1 MARTLACKSCGAEN
15 DVIFERCIYCGS
27 TLDNNDLEVVSN
39 EDLVSNAASWI
50 EKIHEERVRLSST
63 NSNGNI
69 VRTALGNGEI
79 KAYAKKYLS
88 ILQYRALRYPE
99 LNQVCDGL
107 SKRFTEVS
115 KKYRNMW
122 IYFVGGFSLF
132 WAILLF
138 LVILPSEKSDAKNAE
153 ALRINKVAEEVSALI
168 DKNEYQTALI
178 KIDQITWQYEPD
190 RFQEEA
196 KQTDKQRENLRE
208 TIMLLMKGERSHPNT
223 E

>member
-1 MARTLACKSCGAEN
+1 MARMVTCKSCGAEN

-50 EKIHEERVRLSST
+50 EKIHEEQVQLSST

-122 IYFVGGFSLF
+122 IAIAAGLVLLWSVLF
-132 WAILLF
+132 IVLSG
-138 LVILPSEKSDAKNAE
+138 IKTDDQKE
-153 ALRINKVAEEVSALI
+153 ALRINKAAEEVSTLI
-168 DKNEYQTALI
+168 GNKEYEKALI

-190 RFQEEA
+190 EYPEEA

-208 TIMLLMKGERSHPNT
+208 TILLLMKGERSYPDT

>member
-50 EKIHEERVRLSST
+50 EKIHEEQVQLSST

-88 ILQYRALRYPE
+88 ILKYRALRYPE
-99 LNQVCDGL
+99 LNQICDGL
-107 SKRFTEVS
+107 SKRFDDVS
-115 KKYRNMW
+115 KKYRNKM
-122 IYFVGGFSLF
+122 IATIGGVIIMCL
-132 WAILLF
+132 AIVFFIITL
-138 LVILPSEKSDAKNAE
+138 KTDDKKE
-153 ALRINKVAEEVSALI
+153 AMRINQVAEEISILMANKEYEKALV
-168 DKNEYQTALI
+168 KV
-178 KIDQITWQYEPD
+178 DQITWQFEPD
-190 RFQEEA
+190 EYTEEA

-208 TIMLLMKGERSHPNT
+208 TILLLMKNERSYPQT